1 MIKVGKNIGAVLKA
15 NSICSSLELLA
26 EESYDLSQAE
36 KKRTVLKDEQIHKL
50 LTVLNEN
57 GQSQVISLSDSCC

>member
-26 EESYDLSQAE
+26 EGAYDLSQAD
-36 KKRTVLKDEQIHKL
+36 KKRTVLKF
-50 LTVLNEN
+50 TNF
-57 GQSQVISLSDSCC
+57 